1 MKKKYQT
8 PYTEVECQTLN
19 THLLSN
25 SPIGGVGSETDT
37 PVTDGGAAK
46 DHKYNIWQNWDEFD
60 DDKKTRDHV
69 FDRSLF

>member
-1 MKKKYQT
+1 MKRIYQI
-8 PYTEVECQTLN
+8 PQIEQIKIAGN
-19 THLLSN
+19 TTILKDS
-25 SPIGGVGSETDT
+25 SPSEGPFIEGGEGE
-37 PVTDGGAAK
+37 GAAK